1 MMGMDAYLWTNRP
14 LLVFAPSR
22 EHPFFAAQQESLYGH
37 AQALSE
43 RDVVVV
49 EIAGDRV
56 LVDGEPAPDLHAS
69 KLRQRYVVDQNEAA
83 VLLVGKDGG
92 LKVKKSEV
100 FLAEELFET
109 IDAMPMRLQE
119 MRERDGMTAPKSG

>member
-22 EHPFFAAQQESLYGH
+22 EHPFLAAQRESLNG
-37 AQALSE
+37 QVEALRD
-43 RDVVVV
+43 RDVVVI

-56 LVDGEPAPDLHAS
+56 LLDGEPAQDLHAG
-69 KLRQRYVVDQNEAA
+69 KLRQRYVVERNEAA

-92 LKVKKSEV
+92 LKVKKSDV
-100 FLAEELFET
+100 FLAEELFEA

-119 MRERDGMTAPKSG
+119 LRDRDGMTPPKSV